1 MEKIYYSLKQGLL
14 LIFLFVISQVLYKY
28 FPQVIYLLKWTA
40 DRYYVL
46 FILIISLNY
55 FDKFDISKFLLN
67 GHVLGLI
74 IGEIG
79 GGIIYFS
86 NVKKITPDMSPE
98 EVYSLSKNPAVL
110 IYFCIVFLF
119 LLYGFYREKKEK
131 VLDFPLDFKDHPYY
145 P

>member
-14 LIFLFVISQVLYKY
+14 LIFLFIISQVLYKY

-46 FILIISLNY
+46 FILIIVLNY
-55 FDKFDISKFLLN
+55 NEKFNLSKLLLN
-67 GHVLGLI
+67 GHVFGLI

-79 GGIIYFS
+79 GRIIYFS
-86 NVKKITPDMSPE
+86 NIKKITPEMSAE

-110 IYFCIVFLF
+110 IYFSILIIF
-119 LLYGFYREKKEK
+119 LLYGIYREKNKRK
-131 VLDFPLDFKDHPYY
+131 F
-145 P
+145 